1 MLKRLTVF
9 VALSMVVLGA
19 RADYLEAQ
27 VWSDYFRIMY
37 GNDSIGQNAGRLELG
52 VGYLYS
58 KQNPTSD
65 YLLNFDVGVRGE
77 SLDAPVIVAVG
88 GRLYYGRAGDQD
100 VGGLGIGAGALYFPQ
115 NWNGFGF
122 GGHLYWVPEILSF
135 RDSEGML
142 EYGISANYQINSQAQ
157 VMLGWQSIDTD
168 FDNGSNYTIADG
180 PYLGLNIT
188 F

>member
-9 VALSMVVLGA
+9 VALSMAVLSA
-19 RADYLEAQ
+19 RADYLDAQ

-58 KQNPTSD
+58 KQNTTSD

-88 GRLYYGRAGDQD
+88 GRVYYGKANDRT
-100 VGGLGIGAGALYFPQ
+100 VGGLGIGALYFPQ

-135 RDSEGML
+135 SDSEGML
-142 EYGISANYQINSQAQ
+142 EYGVSANYQINSQAQ
-157 VMLGWQSIDTD
+157 VKLGWQSIDVD
-168 FDNGSNYTIADG
+168 LENRGNYNISDG
-180 PYLGLNIT
+180 PYLGINIT